1 MERAEV
7 QRHGAWEPLRVTQCD
22 KCHVTHWDKV
32 HPLLLGVWGKLLGVM
47 ERSTE
52 VGQLHQVCPQSAES
66 WERLVQEQRE
76 GGAFPLTRWGEK
88 GDPSTSSPQHTNTL
102 SPPPSP
108 AYLGQQLDK
117 QLTQKSCVFAQEL
130 LELQLKPVGKCFN
143 LS

>member
-1 MERAEV
+1 MS
-7 QRHGAWEPLRVTQCD
+7 CD
-22 KCHVTHWDKV
+22 T
-32 HPLLLGVWGKLLGVM
+32 LGQSPPTPAGG
-47 ERSTE
+47 
-52 VGQLHQVCPQSAES
+52 VGQAPGGDGAVHRGGSAPPGCPQSAES